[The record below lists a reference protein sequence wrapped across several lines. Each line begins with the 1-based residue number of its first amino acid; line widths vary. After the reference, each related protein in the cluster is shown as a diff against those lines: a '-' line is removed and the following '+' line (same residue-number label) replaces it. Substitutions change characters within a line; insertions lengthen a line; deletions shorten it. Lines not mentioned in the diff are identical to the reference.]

1 MPQVQ
6 DSVKKNRALELIKL
20 SDKLALDYANKFIG
34 SQVETIIE
42 RVNKEGYMEGHSSN
56 YLDIIVEKD
65 NDILMKNVGIKLIEV
80 KNDKIFGKVIK
91 K

>member
-6 DSVKKNRALELIKL
+6 DIIKKNRALELIKL
-20 SDKLALDYANKFIG
+20 SDKLSEEYANKFIG
-34 SQVETIIE
+34 HQVEAIIE
-42 RVNKEGYMEGHSSN
+42 RINKEGYMEGHSSN

-65 NDILMKNVGIKLIEV
+65 DNILMKNVIIELLEV
-80 KNDKIFGKVIK
+80 KKDKILGKVIK